1 MQNRVGPI
9 VCRNLGRSANLS
21 DCITVLTR
29 GRVLAEGHYDRVSAE
44 LARPIMSRGASL
56 GMRRNGGNGYYARI
70 SRTVPPASSRSAP
83 GPLPTARPS
92 PSAAAWSCVAHSGSA
107 RLPRLFVGL
116 LLTTAIHLARGL
128 TCGRHLHGD
137 LTYRALTP

>member
-70 SRTVPPASSRSAP
+70 YKNGAARQLKVRAWPAAD
-83 GPLPTARPS
+83 GPSIPQR
-92 PSAAAWSCVAHSGSA
+92 C
-107 RLPRLFVGL
+107 RLVV
-116 LLTTAIHLARGL
+116 
-128 TCGRHLHGD
+128 C
-137 LTYRALTP
+137 RAFRERADSLGCLWGYC